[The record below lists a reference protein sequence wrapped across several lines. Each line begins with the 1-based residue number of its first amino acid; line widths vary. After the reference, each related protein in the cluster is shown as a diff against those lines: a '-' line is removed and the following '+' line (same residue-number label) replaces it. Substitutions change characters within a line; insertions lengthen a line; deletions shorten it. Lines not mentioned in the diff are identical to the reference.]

1 MIKSSI
7 VQIVS
12 QGYCVFHCPQG
23 LVKKEF
29 VVFFVFCFFKVGKG
43 VAKKSRQKNCTCCY
57 ELITSFYFYWRSLS
71 IWNLTR
77 HRPSISFI
85 VYHYKHLSL
94 STEFSMK
101 ISLRNLIYIY
111 KEIQIL
117 LYNLATIGQ
126 VCPPPPKKNPITN
139 KPSYTCI
146 VYNMLTLTSYMWPK
160 LGIKNRTDPR
170 LYDVFFSSLDII
182 AKPTQTKWKQFVKV
196 IASYANLL
204 DI

>member
-1 MIKSSI
+1 MC
-7 VQIVS
+7 VS
-12 QGYCVFHCPQG
+12 LSTG
-23 LVKKEF
+23 
-29 VVFFVFCFFKVGKG
+29 
-43 VAKKSRQKNCTCCY
+43 ARQKRIYGVLFVCFLKWVKGWQKSQRTKKLY
-57 ELITSFYFYWRSLS
+57 VLLWITSFYFYWRSLS

-126 VCPPPPKKNPITN
+126 VCPPPLKKPTITN

>member
-1 MIKSSI
+1 MIKSFI

-29 VVFFVFCFFKVGKG
+29 VGVFFVCFLKWVKG
-43 VAKKSRQKNCTCCY
+43 WQKSQKTKKLY
-57 ELITSFYFYWRSLS
+57 MFLWITSFYFYWRSLS

-101 ISLRNLIYIY
+101 ISLRNLINIY

-126 VCPPPPKKNPITN
+126 VCPPSLKKQN
-139 KPSYTCI
+139 KQTI
-146 VYNMLTLTSYMWPK
+146 IYMYS
-160 LGIKNRTDPR
+160 I
-170 LYDVFFSSLDII
+170 
-182 AKPTQTKWKQFVKV
+182 
-196 IASYANLL
+196 
-204 DI
+204 

>member
-1 MIKSSI
+1 MTESERGKWSNLPLYKLLVRVIVCFIVHRGSSKKNLW
-7 VQIVS
+7 
-12 QGYCVFHCPQG
+12 VF
-23 LVKKEF
+23 L
-29 VVFFVFCFFKVGKG
+29 FFKGKKVRG
-43 VAKKSRQKNCTCCY
+43 QKNCTCCY

-94 STEFSMK
+94 STEFSLK

-126 VCPPPPKKNPITN
+126 VCPPPKKNTKQTN
-139 KPSYTCI
+139 HHI
-146 VYNMLTLTSYMWPK
+146 HV
-160 LGIKNRTDPR
+160 
-170 LYDVFFSSLDII
+170 
-182 AKPTQTKWKQFVKV
+182 
-196 IASYANLL
+196 
-204 DI
+204 